1 MQSVYIATELQTCR
15 QGKQMHSVMH
25 EVLRCYQ
32 KQLGCYT
39 SIRSYSDA
47 NKQGS
52 RANANPQ
59 NAQTLL

>member
-1 MQSVYIATELQTCR
+1 
-15 QGKQMHSVMH
+15 MHSVMQ
-25 EVLRCYQ
+25 EVLRYYQ

-39 SIRSYSDA
+39 SIRIYSDA